1 MNPDQEVAFTSSRR
15 FTTVPPRGILAA
27 AGFDLKLIKRLAP
40 QDGMEPSPLLG
51 GLTRLSIWPETFLAG
66 PVLGAPMAVM
76 AMEELIR
83 RGATEIIFVG
93 LAGSLVPGLAPGD
106 LMAPYAGLST
116 EGTSQHYPADLL
128 PDHDLRAKI
137 VAAGGV
143 DSPIAGG
150 TIWSTDGIYR
160 ETAGL
165 INRQKNAGALAV
177 DMETTGL
184 WAAARFREI
193 QLATLVVISDVLD
206 ETDHRTGF
214 HLPQFR
220 QGLIRAADTAW
231 RVVSPERRR
240 QSAEATGAA
249 RIKPPAAAQSRP
261 APDSTLRA
269 GEASPDT
276 AGASSGA
283 SGAGLIRR
291 ITIDESQTAGV
302 AALTPPRLDDA
313 ATQIESD
320 LNRADGKGPAS
331 PLTLKSDPQK

>member
-1 MNPDQEVAFTSSRR
+1 MNPDQEVAFTSSKR

-40 QDGMEPSPLLG
+40 ADGMEPSPLLG
-51 GLTRLSIWPETFLAG
+51 GLTRLSVWPETFLAG

-83 RGATEIIFVG
+83 RGAMEIIFVG

-116 EGTSQHYPADLL
+116 EGTSQHYPAELL
-128 PDHDLRAKI
+128 PDPQLRARI

-143 DSPIAGG
+143 ESPIAGG

-165 INRQKNAGALAV
+165 VESRKAAGALAV

-193 QLATLVVISDVLD
+193 KLATLVVISDVLD
-206 ETDHRTGF
+206 GPDHKPGF

-220 QGLIRAADTAW
+220 QGLIRAADTVW
-231 RVVSPERRR
+231 RVVSPEKRRAA
-240 QSAEATGAA
+240 SPAATAI
-249 RIKPPAAAQSRP
+249 RPPAATQSRL
-261 APDSTLRA
+261 APMDNKA
-269 GEASPDT
+269 EP
-276 AGASSGA
+276 
-283 SGAGLIRR
+283 
-291 ITIDESQTAGV
+291 
-302 AALTPPRLDDA
+302 
-313 ATQIESD
+313 
-320 LNRADGKGPAS
+320 ADGTKPAE
-331 PLTLKSDPQK
+331 PQK